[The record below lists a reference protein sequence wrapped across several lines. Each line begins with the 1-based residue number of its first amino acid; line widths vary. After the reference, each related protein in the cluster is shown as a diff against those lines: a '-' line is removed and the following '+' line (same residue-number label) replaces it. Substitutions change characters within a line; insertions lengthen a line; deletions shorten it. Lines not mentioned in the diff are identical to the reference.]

1 MIVIAVVRGCSSIA
15 VVACG
20 TSTVLINAVVVVV
33 VV

>member
-15 VVACG
+15 VVACE